1 MNTIKKQR
9 SWELLNEDWMAVIT
23 GFVIIT
29 LTILIYQWVPSLPDL
44 FKPKD
49 SWSGSDFL
57 SGFLSK
63 PNLLRIVYIFVFF
76 ALLSWLGL
84 KFAGKRTNR
93 FLGSFAV
100 IALLAILAQV
110 ISTHTS
116 IKAVS
121 LETVFFS
128 ILIGL
133 LISNTMKLPEWLKQS
148 VQSEFYIK
156 IGLVLL
162 GTSVLFSN
170 IMKAGSLGLI
180 QALLVVISVWYIAF
194 WIARKMKIDSEMSTM
209 LASAVSICGVS
220 AAIATCGAIKGDNKK
235 LSYVISLVL
244 IVAIPMMIFMPYL
257 AKLSKEGFYFPNGVQ
272 GFTATIGSF
281 FATATSIHKA
291 CFDEK
296 TKTLTSDEMNGYFG
310 CLSRILGPEYVHYF
324 GQAYRQNYNDFIYFM
339 GNQGYISM
347 SYYDFK
353 ARLEKKQLLDVA
365 DDVQG
370 IFDGYFLDECAEIL
384 VASSQKY
391 TAHFVT
397 VTSHSP
403 WTVPKT
409 FPAPFAEPYLTAFAY
424 VDHCIQSFMERLMSQ
439 PERFAK
445 TLVVI
450 VADHTSVVFSN
461 DLWERIR
468 IPIIF
473 YNPQFATFPKPDHCL
488 NIYASHVDVMPT
500 VIALLGGDLPYAGLG
515 KNLLDPASVKIGAVG
530 GSRTDGFYVKDK
542 FLLQYSPWDKEAQL
556 FILHEGRC
564 ELKDKS
570 EEYPGIKQEMMLEYL
585 AQYESARRLA
595 SQNLIFPREKK

>member
-1 MNTIKKQR
+1 
-9 SWELLNEDWMAVIT
+9 
-23 GFVIIT
+23 
-29 LTILIYQWVPSLPDL
+29 
-44 FKPKD
+44 
-49 SWSGSDFL
+49 
-57 SGFLSK
+57 
-63 PNLLRIVYIFVFF
+63 
-76 ALLSWLGL
+76 
-84 KFAGKRTNR
+84 
-93 FLGSFAV
+93 
-100 IALLAILAQV
+100 
-110 ISTHTS
+110 
-116 IKAVS
+116 
-121 LETVFFS
+121 
-128 ILIGL
+128 
-133 LISNTMKLPEWLKQS
+133 
-148 VQSEFYIK
+148 
-156 IGLVLL
+156 
-162 GTSVLFSN
+162 
-170 IMKAGSLGLI
+170 
-180 QALLVVISVWYIAF
+180 
-194 WIARKMKIDSEMSTM
+194 
-209 LASAVSICGVS
+209 
-220 AAIATCGAIKGDNKK
+220 
-235 LSYVISLVL
+235 
-244 IVAIPMMIFMPYL
+244 
-257 AKLSKEGFYFPNGVQ
+257 VQ

-391 TAHFVT
+391 TAYFVT
-397 VTSHSP
+397 VISHLP